1 MQIEW
6 SEAEVLKSAGGG
18 TEAEVEVS
26 RAWEGES
33 MVENGGIQGA
43 K

>member
-1 MQIEW
+1 M
-6 SEAEVLKSAGGG
+6 LKSAGGG
-18 TEAEVEVS
+18 TEAEMEVS

-33 MVENGGIQGA
+33 MVENGGIEGA